1 MVTVEEGLLYRG
13 RKRRAASA
21 AVLVI
26 VGMFVVTGARV
37 NAAVMRRTVLSGV
50 VQTGNRPLPGS
61 VVVLYAGRSTSRLR
75 LGSAITGARG
85 TFRISYRRP
94 RRDAVVYL
102 VATGGSRAGGRAV
115 QLMSVTGS
123 VQRPRLSVKVNE
135 LTTVAS
141 AYALAQFMHGAVVR
155 GRSPGLENAAATA
168 SNLMNPVT
176 GGVSSVLAE
185 PPNGSKTRTLATL
198 RTLADIVG
206 GCTQGSAR
214 TCRRFFVAARPPGAS
229 VPANTLQAVVD
240 VARNPT
246 NNSVRL
252 FALRQTHSYG
262 PKLSTAPTA
271 WVLSLKYT
279 AGGFNGPGRMAFDSH
294 GNVWVSNNF
303 EPPAP
308 STAAGFGLI
317 SLSPTGRPINGSPV
331 EGGGLEGVWW
341 GIAIDQRDH
350 VWTSNYTGADTTPFT
365 SPDFTGGTNVSEF
378 ADNGAPVSPSPG
390 FTNGGISAPQ
400 GIAVDQQGNIWIAN
414 HVGNSVT
421 EYPRGDPR
429 AARVI
434 TGGGL
439 SKPFA
444 IAIDARGN
452 KWVTDNAISNSLPGE
467 VTKIDASGRAA
478 GPITGGGLSSP
489 QGIAVDQTGN
499 LWVAN
504 LGSSSISEIGPDGR
518 IYSRSPI
525 RAKSLIGPW
534 SVAVDGNG
542 NIWVASFIGQTLT
555 ELCGANRSRCP
566 AGAHTGDV
574 LSPRTGGFSNGGL
587 EHLTAVQID
596 QSGNVWVANN
606 WKRIAPT
613 VGGDGLV
620 EFIGLAPPVR
630 TPLIGPPQRP

>member
-1 MVTVEEGLLYRG
+1 MQLLSVAG
-13 RKRRAASA
+13 S
-21 AVLVI
+21 VH
-26 VGMFVVTGARV
+26 
-37 NAAVMRRTVLSGV
+37 
-50 VQTGNRPLPGS
+50 RPL
-61 VVVLYAGRSTSRLR
+61 
-75 LGSAITGARG
+75 
-85 TFRISYRRP
+85 
-94 RRDAVVYL
+94 
-102 VATGGSRAGGRAV
+102 
-115 QLMSVTGS
+115 
-123 VQRPRLSVKVNE
+123 LSVKVNE

-141 AYALAQFMHGAVVR
+141 AYALAQFTHDAVVR

-168 SNLMNPVT
+168 ANLINPTT
-176 GGVSSVLAE
+176 GGVSSVLAT
-185 PPNGSKTRTLATL
+185 PPNGRDTDTLATL

-206 GCTQGSAR
+206 GCTQGSVR
-214 TCRRFFVAARPPGAS
+214 ETCRRLFLAARPPGAS
-229 VPANTLQAVVD
+229 VPTNTLQAVVD
-240 VARNPT
+240 VAHHPT
-246 NNSVRL
+246 NNSARL
-252 FALRQTHSYG
+252 FALRKTHSYS
-262 PKLSTAPTA
+262 PQLSTAPTA

-308 STAAGFGLI
+308 NTAAGFGLI
-317 SLSPTGRPINGSPV
+317 SLSPTGKPINNSPV

-350 VWTSNYTGADTTPFT
+350 VWTSDYTGADTTPFT

-378 ADNGAPVSPSPG
+378 AGNGTPLSPSTG
-390 FTNGGISAPQ
+390 FTNGDISAPQ

-421 EYPRGDPR
+421 EYPHGDPG
-429 AARVI
+429 AAKVI

-444 IAIDARGN
+444 IAIDAHGN
-452 KWVTDNAISNSLPGE
+452 KWVTDNAISNTLPGE
-467 VTKIDASGRAA
+467 VTKIDSSGHASG
-478 GPITGGGLSSP
+478 PIMGGGLSSP

-504 LGSSSISEIGPDGR
+504 LASSSITLIGPNGR
-518 IYSRSPI
+518 INPRSPI

-534 SVAVDGNG
+534 STAVDGNG
-542 NIWVASFIGQTLT
+542 NIWVASFVGQTLA
-555 ELCGANRSRCP
+555 ELCGATRSQCP
-566 AGAHTGDV
+566 RGAHTGDV
-574 LSPRTGGFSNGGL
+574 LSPRAGGFTNGGL

-596 QSGNVWVANN
+596 ESGNVWTANN